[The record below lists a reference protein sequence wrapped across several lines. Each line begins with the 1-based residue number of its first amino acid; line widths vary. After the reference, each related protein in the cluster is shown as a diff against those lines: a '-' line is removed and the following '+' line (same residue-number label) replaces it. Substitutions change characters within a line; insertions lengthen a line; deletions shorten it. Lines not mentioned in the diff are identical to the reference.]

1 MSNKSRK
8 KQRKQNQHKALKQNQ
23 QKKQFERMTDE
34 TIDQCLER
42 IRQAGY
48 SPVRRIEKPI
58 FKEVIENGE
67 KKLIPDRQR
76 IIFEAILNKG
86 EH

>member
-1 MSNKSRK
+1 
-8 KQRKQNQHKALKQNQ
+8 
-23 QKKQFERMTDE
+23 MTDE

-42 IRQAGY
+42 IQQAGY

-58 FKEVIENGE
+58 FKEVIEDGE
-67 KKLIPDRQR
+67 KKLIPDQQR
-76 IIFEAILNKG
+76 VIFEAILNKG

>member
-1 MSNKSRK
+1 
-8 KQRKQNQHKALKQNQ
+8 
-23 QKKQFERMTDE
+23 MTDE

>member
-1 MSNKSRK
+1 
-8 KQRKQNQHKALKQNQ
+8 
-23 QKKQFERMTDE
+23 MTDE
-34 TIDQCLER
+34 SIDQCLER
-42 IRQAGY
+42 IRQSGY

-67 KKLIPDRQR
+67 KKVIPDRQR
-76 IIFEAILNKG
+76 IIFEAILNKD